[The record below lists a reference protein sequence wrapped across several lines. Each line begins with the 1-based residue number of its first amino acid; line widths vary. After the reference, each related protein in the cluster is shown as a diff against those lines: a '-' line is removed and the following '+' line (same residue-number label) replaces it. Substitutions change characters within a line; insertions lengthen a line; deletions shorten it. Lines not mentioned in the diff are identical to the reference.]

1 MTEEEWTKERAIM
14 YLPTYPRVPLAPKRK
29 EVRADVL
36 ARRGREQRRRV
47 SRPGAAPTPRR
58 ARVSHG

>member
-1 MTEEEWTKERAIM
+1 MDEGARDHVLAD
-14 YLPTYPRVPLAPKRK
+14 LPPGPTGLRGPKRK